1 MRSAVQGE
9 TLRLLAWY
17 DAHRRNLPWREDPTP
32 YHVWLSE
39 IMLQQTRVEAV
50 REYYARFLAELPD
63 IRALSEADEDTCT
76 KLWEGLGYYSRVRN
90 LRKAAIVIE
99 QEYGGVM
106 PGTRKELAKLPGIGD
121 YTSAAIA
128 SIAFGEQVPAVD
140 GNLQRI
146 FARRTAC
153 GDEMG
158 TPAVREKAE
167 AFFQERIPANRP
179 GDYNQALMD
188 LGAMICQPN
197 GVPKCADCPWEGD
210 CLARSEGRETA
221 FPVPKQKKEKRVE
234 ERTVLLVRTED
245 RVLIRRREETGLLAG
260 LFEFPNEAGHL
271 TEKEAEAVL
280 LQNGQLPLS
289 VRSLP
294 PARHVFTHLVWEMT
308 GYEIRIRTPREGD
321 PCLPE
326 GEKLVP
332 LAEAAAVYA
341 IPSAFAAYRK
351 ILYQKKTAEP
361 LATEPSSPPQAAWK
375 RARRSPGSDRK
386 G

>member
-1 MRSAVQGE
+1 MSGAVQGE

-17 DAHRRNLPWREDPTP
+17 DANRRILPWREDPTP

-50 REYYARFLAELPD
+50 KKYYARFIERLPD
-63 IRALSEADEDTCT
+63 IRALSEADEDTCS

-99 QEYGGVM
+99 REYGGVM
-106 PGTRKELAKLPGIGD
+106 PGTRKNLAKLPGIGA

-128 SIAFGEQVPAVD
+128 SIAFGEPVPAVD

-153 GDEMG
+153 EEEIG
-158 TPAVREKAE
+158 TPAVRDAAE
-167 AFFQERIPANRP
+167 VFFQERIPDNRP

-188 LGAMICQPN
+188 LGAMICLPN
-197 GVPKCADCPWEGD
+197 GAPKCTDCPWEGD
-210 CLARSEGRETA
+210 CLARREGREKA
-221 FPVPKQKKEKRVE
+221 LPVPKKKKEKRVE
-234 ERTVLLVRTED
+234 ELTVLLVRTKD
-245 RVLIRRREETGLLAG
+245 MVLIRKREETGLLAG
-260 LFEFPNEAGHL
+260 LFEFPNETGHL
-271 TEKEAEAVL
+271 TEQEAEALL
-280 LQNGQLPLS
+280 LQEGLLPLS
-289 VRSLP
+289 VRELP

-308 GYEIRIRTPREGD
+308 GYEIWVREPREGD

-326 GEKLVP
+326 GEKFVSLP
-332 LAEAAAVYA
+332 EAAAVCS
-341 IPSAFAAYRK
+341 IPSAFAVYKK
-351 ILYQKKTAEP
+351 ILYQRKS
-361 LATEPSSPPQAAWK
+361 ATEPSAPREGAGR
-375 RARRSPGSDRK
+375 RARRSPGPDRK